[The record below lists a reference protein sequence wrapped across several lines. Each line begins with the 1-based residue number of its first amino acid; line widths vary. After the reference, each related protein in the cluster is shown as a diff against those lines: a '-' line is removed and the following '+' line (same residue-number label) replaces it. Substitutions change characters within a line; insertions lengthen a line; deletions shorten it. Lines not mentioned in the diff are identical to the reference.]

1 MLYFRRGTRLSGH
14 LVLESWNEL
23 DIVINDN
30 LRGGMMSN
38 SEYYADKICIV
49 TGGNSGIGYALC
61 EELLE
66 RGAIVYMVGRNPEKV
81 ASAAEQLLRYEDRIH
96 TVIVDVTVQEQV
108 ENAIKDIVADAGR
121 LDFLFNNAGVGGT
134 LPFEDATLDDWKTII
149 DTNLWSVIYGVHAAV
164 PIMAK
169 QEFGHIINTSSIAGV
184 IPFPFQALY
193 SLTKFG
199 VTALTECLKYE
210 YAEKGL
216 YFSTICPANIATPIF
231 KKSIDGKTHD
241 EAKIPEDAY
250 PADKAAAYILDRV
263 CEQKGIIIVPEEPYT
278 EGWKNYV
285 LGKSEAEELL
295 LQMAHDRRESYEKK
309 GSYF

>member
-1 MLYFRRGTRLSGH
+1 M
-14 LVLESWNEL
+14 N
-23 DIVINDN
+23 
-30 LRGGMMSN
+30 N
-38 SEYYADKICIV
+38 SEYYEDKICIV

-66 RGAIVYMVGRNPEKV
+66 RGAVVYMAGRNSEKV
-81 ASAAEQLLRYEDRIH
+81 ASAAEQLSKYEDKLH

-108 ENAIKDIVADAGR
+108 EKAINGIFAEVGR

-149 DTNLWSVIYGVHAAV
+149 DTNLWSVIYGVNIAV

-169 QEFGHIINTSSIAGV
+169 QGFGHIINTSSIAGI

-250 PADKAAAYILDRV
+250 PVDKTATFILDQV
-263 CEQKGIIIVPEEPYT
+263 SEHKGIIIVPEEPYT
-278 EGWKNYV
+278 AGWKNYV
-285 LGKSEAEELL
+285 LGNPEAEKLL